1 MDLSAFMALAERC
14 APGVDARALIPIVR
28 AASGFES
35 LALTIDGRKPIKI
48 LATSKDE
55 AIALAMQAKV
65 AGSNARLGIAGLT
78 FDDLQKTE
86 ISVSDA
92 FDACPSLRV
101 AARIHGEAGRG
112 DAGQVAIPKEALRTK
127 RSVKGDSDPD
137 VDRSVEQTPMP
148 VEQERPAKQSW
159 DVFGNA
165 SASSLLV
172 YRASASLRMR
182 RD

>member
-14 APGVDARALIPIVR
+14 EPGIDARALIPIVR

-35 LALTIDGRKPIKI
+35 LSLTIDGRKPIKI

-65 AGSNARLGIAGLT
+65 AGNNARLGIAGLT
-78 FDDLQKTE
+78 FDDLQKAE

-101 AARIHGEAGRG
+101 AARIQGEAGRG
-112 DAGQVAIPKEALRTK
+112 AEQGGVSKGALRVK
-127 RSVKGDSDPD
+127 RSVDGDTNPQ

-148 VEQERPAKQSW
+148 VEQEQPAKQSW

-172 YRASASLRMR
+172 YRASASLRTR

>member
-14 APGVDARALIPIVR
+14 APGVDTQALIPIVR

-35 LALTIDGRKPIKI
+35 LALTIEGRKPIKI

-65 AGSNARLGIAGLT
+65 AGNNAQLGIAGLT
-78 FDDLQKTE
+78 FEDLDKAD
-86 ISVSDA
+86 ISVSEA

-101 AARIHGEAGRG
+101 AARMHGEAGRG
-112 DAGQVAIPKEALRTK
+112 AEDGGVSHGTGRAK
-127 RSVKGDSDPD
+127 RSVDGGFNPH
-137 VDRSVEQTPMP
+137 VDRSAPQTPRP
-148 VEQERPAKQSW
+148 VEQEQPLQESW

-165 SASSLLV
+165 SARSLLV
-172 YRASASLRMR
+172 YRASASPRTR